1 MHGPSLFGKSAS
13 VYVVESLE
21 TTDILPGAFERAE
34 RREAIARCNKKEL
47 EGACLKTDVA
57 VAPFRQLHLIQ
68 NFTYPMQTP
77 VRPRSKS
84 LN

>member
-21 TTDILPGAFERAE
+21 TTDILAGAFERAE
-34 RREAIARCNKKEL
+34 RREAIAVATTL
-47 EGACLKTDVA
+47 EYSACLKTEEV
-57 VAPFRQLHLIQ
+57 VAPFRQLQHLIQ

>member
-34 RREAIARCNKKEL
+34 RREAIARCKTRKL
-47 EGACLKTDVA
+47 GEGACLKTDVA

-68 NFTYPMQTP
+68 NFTYSMQTP
-77 VRPRSKS
+77 RPTTV
-84 LN
+84 